1 MRGYDMKRTLIVL
14 ALLALAFS
22 ALPALAVERDIQG
35 KLGTGYSSDP
45 AKFGLDL
52 NFQYNW
58 VLDPYFAIGLDSGLY
73 WIRWERK
80 IGTEDLGGGGGPY
93 ADVKADSNVYMLPV
107 LADAQIRLPVL
118 KDYIFVTPY
127 ATIGFGYSFMLL
139 TYSQP
144 DFTDSNTGQSYEKE
158 RKYKF
163 FTGLTWQLLAGA
175 GYQFKNSKVE
185 FFAEAGYR
193 SAKLKSGDFELDMSG
208 LVMRIGA
215 KYPLGVKS

>member
-1 MRGYDMKRTLIVL
+1 MKRTLIVL

-22 ALPALAVERDIQG
+22 ALPALAVERDVQG

-45 AKFGLDL
+45 DKFGLDL

-58 VLDPYFAIGLDSGLY
+58 VLDPYFAVGLDSGLY
-73 WIRWERK
+73 WIRWDRK
-80 IGTEDLGGGGGPY
+80 IGTEDIGGGPGPY
-93 ADVKADSNVYMLPV
+93 ADVKADTNVYMFPV
-107 LADAQIRLPVL
+107 IADAQVRLPVL
-118 KDYIFVTPY
+118 KDMIFVTPY
-127 ATIGFGYSFMLL
+127 VTIGFGYSFMLL

-144 DFTDSNTGQSYEKE
+144 DFTDSNTGESYEKE

-193 SAKLKSGDFELDMSG
+193 SAKLKSGDLELDMSG

-215 KYPLGVKS
+215 KYPLGAKS

>member
-1 MRGYDMKRTLIVL
+1 MKRTLIIL

-58 VLDPYFAIGLDSGLY
+58 VLDPYFVIGLDSGLY

-80 IGTEDLGGGGGPY
+80 IGTETVGAVDV
-93 ADVKADSNVYMLPV
+93 DVKADSNVYMLPV
-107 LADAQIRLPVL
+107 IADAQIRLPVL

-144 DFTDSNTGQSYEKE
+144 DFTDSVTNKDYDKE

-163 FTGLTWQLLAGA
+163 FTGLTYQFLAGA

-193 SAKLKSGDFELDMSG
+193 SAKLKSGDLELDMSG

-215 KYPLGVKS
+215 KYPLGAKS

>member
-73 WIRWERK
+73 WIRWDRK
-80 IGTEDLGGGGGPY
+80 IGTKDELGVDV
-93 ADVKADSNVYMLPV
+93 DVKADSNIYMLPV
-107 LADAQIRLPVL
+107 IADAQIRLPVL
-118 KDYIFVTPY
+118 KDYIFITPY

-144 DFTDSNTGQSYEKE
+144 DFTDSVTNKDYDKE

-193 SAKLKSGDFELDMSG
+193 SAKLKSGDLELDMSG

-215 KYPLGVKS
+215 KYPLGAKS

>member
-1 MRGYDMKRTLIVL
+1 MKRTLIILV
-14 ALLALAFS
+14 LLALAFS

-58 VLDPYFAIGLDSGLY
+58 VLDPYFVIGLDSGLY

-80 IGTEDLGGGGGPY
+80 IGTEGLGAGNTAPFV
-93 ADVKADSNVYMLPV
+93 DVKADSNVYMFPV
-107 LADAQIRLPVL
+107 IADAQIRLPVL

-144 DFTDSNTGQSYEKE
+144 DFTDSNTGESYEKE

-163 FTGLTWQLLAGA
+163 FTGLAYQLLAGA

-193 SAKLKSGDFELDMSG
+193 SAKLKSGDLELDMSG
-208 LVMRIGA
+208 LVMRLGA
-215 KYPLGVKS
+215 KYPLGAKS

>member
-1 MRGYDMKRTLIVL
+1 MKRTLIVL

-144 DFTDSNTGQSYEKE
+144 DFTDSNTGESFNKE

-193 SAKLKSGDFELDMSG
+193 SAKLKSGDLELDMSG

>member
-1 MRGYDMKRTLIVL
+1 MKRTLTIL

-22 ALPALAVERDIQG
+22 AVPVLAVERDIQG

-80 IGTEDLGGGGGPY
+80 LGTEDTSGIGAGPFV
-93 ADVKADSNVYMLPV
+93 DVKADSNVYMFPV
-107 LADAQIRLPVL
+107 IADAQVRLPVL
-118 KDYIFVTPY
+118 KDMIFVTPY

-144 DFTDSNTGQSYEKE
+144 DFTDSNTGESYEKE
-158 RKYKF
+158 RKFKL

-193 SAKLKSGDFELDMSG
+193 SAKLKSGDLELDMSG
-208 LVMRIGA
+208 LVTRIGA
-215 KYPLGVKS
+215 KYPLGAKS

>member
-1 MRGYDMKRTLIVL
+1 MKRTLIVL

-73 WIRWERK
+73 WIRWDRK
-80 IGTEDLGGGGGPY
+80 IGSDDASGVDV
-93 ADVKADSNVYMLPV
+93 AVKADSNVYMFPV
-107 LADAQIRLPVL
+107 IADAQIRLPVL

-144 DFTDSNTGQSYEKE
+144 DFDDTATGKSYERE

-163 FTGLTWQLLAGA
+163 FSGLTWQLLAGA

-193 SAKLKSGDFELDMSG
+193 SAKLKSGDLELDMSG

>member
-1 MRGYDMKRTLIVL
+1 MKRILIALTLLVMTFAAMPL
-14 ALLALAFS
+14 F
-22 ALPALAVERDIQG
+22 AVERDIQG

-73 WIRWERK
+73 WIRWDRK
-80 IGTEDLGGGGGPY
+80 IGTKDSGGVDV
-93 ADVKADSNVYMLPV
+93 DVKADSNVYMLPI
-107 LADAQIRLPVL
+107 LADAQVRLPVL

-127 ATIGFGYSFMLL
+127 ATIGMGYSFMLL
-139 TYSQP
+139 TFSQP
-144 DFTDSNTGQSYEKE
+144 DFEDSVSGKNYDKE
-158 RKYKF
+158 RIYKF
-163 FTGLTWQLLAGA
+163 FSGLTWQIIGGA

-193 SAKLKSGDFELDMSG
+193 NAKLKSGDLELDMSG
-208 LVMRIGA
+208 LVIRIGA

>member
-1 MRGYDMKRTLIVL
+1 MKRTLVVVTLLTLIFAAMPVL
-14 ALLALAFS
+14 AA
-22 ALPALAVERDIQG
+22 ERDIQG

-45 AKFGLDL
+45 DKFGLDL

-80 IGTEDLGGGGGPY
+80 IGTEGLGVGGTAPY
-93 ADVKADSNVYMLPV
+93 VDVKADSNVYMLPV
-107 LADAQIRLPVL
+107 FADAQVRLPVL

-144 DFTDSNTGQSYEKE
+144 DFTDSNTGASYDKE

-163 FTGLTWQLLAGA
+163 FSGLSWQLLGGA

-193 SAKLKSGDFELDMSG
+193 SAKLKSGDLELDMSG
-208 LVMRIGA
+208 LLIRIGA
-215 KYPLGVKS
+215 KYPLGTKS

>member
-1 MRGYDMKRTLIVL
+1 MMRGYDMKRTLIVL

-73 WIRWERK
+73 WIRWDRK
-80 IGTEDLGGGGGPY
+80 IGTKDELGVDV
-93 ADVKADSNVYMLPV
+93 DVKADSNIYMLPV
-107 LADAQIRLPVL
+107 IADAQIRLPVL
-118 KDYIFVTPY
+118 KDYIFITPY

-144 DFTDSNTGQSYEKE
+144 DFTDSVTNKDYDKE

-193 SAKLKSGDFELDMSG
+193 SAKLKSGDLELDMSG

-215 KYPLGVKS
+215 KYPLGAKS

>member
-1 MRGYDMKRTLIVL
+1 MKRTLIVL

-73 WIRWERK
+73 WIRWDRK
-80 IGTEDLGGGGGPY
+80 IGTKDELGVDV
-93 ADVKADSNVYMLPV
+93 DVKADSNIYMLPV
-107 LADAQIRLPVL
+107 IADAQIRLPVL
-118 KDYIFVTPY
+118 KDYIFITPY

-144 DFTDSNTGQSYEKE
+144 DFTDSVTNKDYDKE

-193 SAKLKSGDFELDMSG
+193 SAKLKSGDLELDMSG

-215 KYPLGVKS
+215 KYPLGAKS

>member
-1 MRGYDMKRTLIVL
+1 MKRMCVL
-14 ALLALAFS
+14 FTVLAFS
-22 ALPALAVERDIQG
+22 FAALPAPAVERDVQG

-58 VLDPYFAIGLDSGLY
+58 VLDPYFAVGLDSGLY
-73 WIRWERK
+73 WIRWDRK
-80 IGTEDLGGGGGPY
+80 IGTENVGVDV
-93 ADVKADSNVYMLPV
+93 DVKADSNVYMIPV
-107 LADAQIRLPVL
+107 IADAQIRFPVL
-118 KDYIFVTPY
+118 RDYILVTPY
-127 ATIGFGYSFMLL
+127 ATIGMGYSFMLM

-144 DFTDSNTGQSYEKE
+144 DFQDSVTGKNYDKE

-193 SAKLKSGDFELDMSG
+193 SAKLKSGDLELDMSG

-215 KYPLGVKS
+215 KYPLGSKS

>member
-1 MRGYDMKRTLIVL
+1 MKRTLIVL

-22 ALPALAVERDIQG
+22 ALPALAVERDVQG

-45 AKFGLDL
+45 DKFGLDL

-73 WIRWERK
+73 WIRWDRK
-80 IGTEDLGGGGGPY
+80 IGTKDELGVDV
-93 ADVKADSNVYMLPV
+93 DVKADSNIYMLPV
-107 LADAQIRLPVL
+107 IADAQIRLPVL
-118 KDYIFVTPY
+118 KDYIFITPY

-144 DFTDSNTGQSYEKE
+144 DFTDSVTNKDYDKE

-193 SAKLKSGDFELDMSG
+193 SAKLKSGDLELDMSG

-215 KYPLGVKS
+215 KYPLGAKS

>member
-1 MRGYDMKRTLIVL
+1 MRVYDMKRMLVL
-14 ALLALAFS
+14 LTLLAMASIAMPLF
-22 ALPALAVERDIQG
+22 AVERDIQG

-58 VLDPYFAIGLDSGLY
+58 VLDPYFAVGLDSGLY
-73 WIRWERK
+73 WIRWDRK
-80 IGTEDLGGGGGPY
+80 IGTKDSGGVDV
-93 ADVKADSNVYMLPV
+93 DVKADSNVYMLPV
-107 LADAQIRLPVL
+107 IADAQIRLPVL
-118 KDYIFVTPY
+118 KDIIFITPY
-127 ATIGFGYSFMLL
+127 ATIGMGYSFMLL

-144 DFTDSNTGQSYEKE
+144 DFQDSVTGKNYDKKRE
-158 RKYKF
+158 YKF

-193 SAKLKSGDFELDMSG
+193 SAKLKSGDLELDMSG

-215 KYPLGVKS
+215 KYPLGAKS